1 MLPCTE
7 LQLSTCY
14 SHSSREAVI
23 RHAKWSFA
31 ICPSSFY
38 NPRAMTDVDTTP
50 LWKQYLD
57 VKRQYPNTIVLF
69 RLGDFYET
77 FEDDAKLVARELE
90 IVLTGRPV
98 SKGQRVPMA
107 GIPFHALENYL
118 AKLIGKGYHV
128 AICEQVSTEAVKG
141 LFKREVVRVVTP
153 GTVVEPGLL
162 EAGRNNYLAALVVVA
177 DPGRGGADA
186 RAGLAHVD
194 ITTGEF
200 AVTQVQS
207 PDVWAAVRHELLR
220 LRPAELLFPE
230 DLHAALDANAIPVAR
245 TPLPARRFDP
255 ARARQTLLDHFK
267 AGSLAGFGVEQSPP
281 SIAVCGAIVEY
292 LKETQPGA
300 LNLLTHLS
308 TYTLD
313 DFMTLDA
320 ATRRNLELTET
331 IRAGQVKGSL
341 LGILD
346 HTVTPM
352 GARLVRQWVNQPL
365 LDPGRIHARLDQVS
379 AFHAD
384 GVLRAE
390 VRAAL
395 KPLAD
400 LERITNRVVGG
411 TANPRDLVAM
421 RGTLEALPGLREKLE
436 VRSEKREVGSER
448 SEVESLTS
456 HLSSLT
462 STLDPCSDILSLL
475 HSALAD
481 EPPAVLSKPGI
492 IRPGYSAELD
502 GIVNSSR
509 HAREWIAGLEKV
521 ERERT
526 GLKHLKVGYNKV
538 FGYYIEISRGE
549 SGNAPE
555 NYLRKQTLVNAERYI
570 TPELKEY
577 ETLVLNAEERLLEIE
592 TRLFK
597 ELCAQIA
604 AQAHRLLAAARA
616 LAHADVFASLAE
628 VAARNNYVR
637 PVLVADQLIEIH
649 NGRHPVVEQFLPAG
663 ERFVPNDVI
672 FEPGEA
678 VRVITGPNMSGKS
691 TFLRQTALIVLMA
704 QMGSFVPAD
713 SARLGVVDR
722 IFTRIGAQDEIHAGQ
737 STFMV
742 EMVETAN
749 ILHHATPRSLLVL
762 DEIGRG
768 TSTYDGL
775 SLAWAIVEHIHNHP
789 RLKSKTLFA
798 THYHELTD
806 LAALLP
812 GVRNYNVAV
821 TEDATAGHVVF
832 LHRIIPGGADRSY
845 GIHVAQLAG
854 LPRPVISRA
863 QEIMEQLEASGG
875 RAVHLD
881 ETQAQQ
887 IALFPESNPLI
898 EELNALDL
906 TGLTPLEALSKL
918 FEWQARFGEKKA

>member
-1 MLPCTE
+1 MSE
-7 LQLSTCY
+7 
-14 SHSSREAVI
+14 
-23 RHAKWSFA
+23 
-31 ICPSSFY
+31 
-38 NPRAMTDVDTTP
+38 VDATP

-57 VKRQYPNTIVLF
+57 VKRQYPTTIVLF

-98 SKGQRVPMA
+98 SKGQRVSMA

-118 AKLIGKGYHV
+118 AKLIAKGYHV

-162 EAGRNNYLAALVVVA
+162 DAARNNYLAALVVT
-177 DPGRGGADA
+177 DA

-200 AVTQVQS
+200 AVTQIQS

-220 LRPAELLFPE
+220 LRPAELLLPE
-230 DLHAALDANAIPVAR
+230 ELQSRLDAGAIPVAR

-255 ARARQTLLDHFK
+255 SRARQILLDHFS

-281 SIAVCGAIVEY
+281 SIAVCGAIIEY

-313 DFMTLDA
+313 EFMTLDA

-331 IRAGQVKGSL
+331 LRAGQVKGSL

-352 GARLVRQWVNQPL
+352 GARLIRQWVNQPL
-365 LDPGRIHARLDQVS
+365 LDLGRINARLDRVA

-390 VRAAL
+390 IRAAL

-436 VRSEKREVGSER
+436 VRSGKWEVGSEK
-448 SEVESLTS
+448 SEVESPTSHLSPPAS

-462 STLDPCSDILSLL
+462 STLDPCADILSLL
-475 HSALAD
+475 HTALAD

-502 GIVNSSR
+502 GIINSSR

-526 GLKHLKVGYNKV
+526 GIKTLKVGYNKV
-538 FGYYIEISRGE
+538 FGYYIEISRGQ
-549 SGNAPE
+549 SANAPE
-555 NYLRKQTLVNAERYI
+555 NYIRKQTLVNAERYI

-577 ETLVLNAEERLLEIE
+577 ETLVLNAEERILEIE

-637 PVLVADQLIEIH
+637 PTLVTDRIIEIR

-672 FEPGEA
+672 FEPGEC

-691 TFLRQTALIVLMA
+691 SYLRQAALIVLMA

-713 SARLGVVDR
+713 AARIGIVDR

-742 EMVETAN
+742 EMVETAT
-749 ILHHATPRSLLVL
+749 ILHHATPRSLIVL
-762 DEIGRG
+762 DEVGRG

-789 RLKSKTLFA
+789 KLKSKTLFA

-812 GVRNYNVAV
+812 GVRNYSMAV
-821 TEDATAGHVVF
+821 TEEGDHVVF
-832 LHRIIPGGADRSY
+832 LHRIIRGGADRSY

-854 LPRPVISRA
+854 LPRPVVNRA

-887 IALFPESNPLI
+887 IALFPETNPLV
-898 EELNALDL
+898 EELKSLDLNAL
-906 TGLTPLEALSKL
+906 TPMEALSKL
-918 FEWQARFGEKKA
+918 FEWQARFGGESANKRE